1 MFMCIRN
8 CQAVFHSGAYLIS
21 HQCVG
26 VLVAVHSSYPD
37 FTLAE
42 IENSSRYLV
51 VSHCGLNL
59 CFLDTNDVE
68 TISWAYCPVVYLLF

>member
-1 MFMCIRN
+1 M
-8 CQAVFHSGAYLIS
+8 
-21 HQCVG
+21 G
-26 VLVAVHSSYPD
+26 VIVAVHSSYPD

-59 CFLDTNDVE
+59 CFPDTNDVE
-68 TISWAYCPVVYLLF
+68 TISGAYCPVVYLLF